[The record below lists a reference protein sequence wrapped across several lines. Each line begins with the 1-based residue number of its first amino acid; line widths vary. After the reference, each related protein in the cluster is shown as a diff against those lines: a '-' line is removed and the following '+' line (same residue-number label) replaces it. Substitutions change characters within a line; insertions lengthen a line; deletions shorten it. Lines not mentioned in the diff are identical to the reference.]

1 MYLMKTMVS
10 VLLSTAFL
18 VPLFAMQRPEI
29 APVSININ
37 EIENQSTKNV
47 KVVGSRGIPQWD
59 IAPGSEKSSYFKQLN
74 ISLDSSR
81 PDLTIISHL
90 GQIRLGL
97 MGNNLQLTSPKGTVP
112 LSSALYRN
120 SKIVVRPNGF
130 IELISSNPA
139 PQQIISVD
147 RPVAPISKLAAAPA
161 SKAVYKVYKSLADFI
176 LDDNPHQ
183 LTKEEST
190 IVADYENWYMG
201 NNWVDSFWIGY
212 NDLRNDDGSALSPV
226 QKKSVVT
233 YLKKNSQHADDNGF
247 RFANNNYEV
256 LGGPAGQNPVW
267 KLMHN
272 YLRSLPC
279 LINRLKKIG
288 SGPCPTNKA
297 QSARN

>member
-10 VLLSTAFL
+10 VLLSTAFF
-18 VPLFAMQRPEI
+18 VPLFAMQGAEI
-29 APVSININ
+29 SIHIN

-47 KVVGSRGIPQWD
+47 KIVGSRGTPLWD
-59 IAPGSEKSSYFKQLN
+59 IAPGGEKTPYFKQLN

-112 LSSALYRN
+112 LSIALYRN
-120 SKIVVRPNGF
+120 SKIIVRPNGF
-130 IELISSNPA
+130 IELVSANLV
-139 PQQIISVD
+139 PQKIVS
-147 RPVAPISKLAAAPA
+147 VAPPATSSKVPAAPV
-161 SKAVYKVYKSLADFI
+161 SKAVSKVYKSLADFI

-183 LTKEEST
+183 LSREESA

-212 NDLRNDDGSALSPV
+212 NDLRNDDGSALSQA
-226 QKKSVVT
+226 QKKSVVA
-233 YLKKNSQHADDNGF
+233 YLKKYSQHADDNGF

-297 QSARN
+297 QLART